1 MSTNYFKQLFPIVTW
16 IGRYNLTWLVGDLL
30 AGLTIGM
37 IVVPQSLAYAKII
50 GVPIQHGLYS
60 SFVGVA
66 IYMFFATSKDV
77 TIGPSAVVTLLTAQ
91 TVASQSVISN
101 EMGIVP
107 FVCTTAFVVGFL
119 ELLVG
124 FLRLGMLVD
133 FISGPTIAG
142 FTTGAAISTQISQL
156 PSLFG
161 IVDVDNYLPAYNVLY
176 NTLKRSDM
184 VTWDAGIGLGVFFFL
199 VVWKM
204 ITLRLVRKQVAW
216 GPMFGNAGNIV
227 SIIIFTSIACWIN
240 NTIPGKIKIFGNIPR
255 GLNYLKVPQL
265 VHLGSIIPS
274 AATICLVAIIEHIAV
289 TKAFGRQNGY
299 KIDPNQEIIALG
311 FINFLGPFCGAF
323 PTTGSFSRSAVQ
335 SRSGVFT
342 PLAGIFTS
350 GVVLIS
356 IYFLTSLFSQI
367 PTAALAA
374 IICFNLMSLICSW
387 EYIKGLY
394 TVDKLDL
401 FVFALSFGVQ
411 LFSNIQTGIYASV
424 AFSMCVMLY
433 KICRPT
439 VISLVRVKSD
449 TKSLWIDGAGQ
460 QIESI
465 NNPKNEITPP
475 PTGVAVFRVEESITF
490 SNSAHISSIL
500 YRWILAYTTA
510 GDSGDISEKDLW
522 CKGTQTTEETDLT
535 PLWPGTHS
543 KYPLKHVVLD
553 MCCVAN
559 MDSTGLQSLI
569 DTRKD
574 LSRHFGYDVKWTFA
588 HVKQHLSGYFM
599 EFEREFDDCG
609 TCYPDVDTAVE
620 ASEMGKRNSFFEICL
635 MK

>member
-1 MSTNYFKQLFPIVTW
+1 MSLNYLKKLFPITTW
-16 IGRYNLTWLVGDLL
+16 IGRYNYTWLVGDVL

-60 SFVGVA
+60 SFVGVTV
-66 IYMFFATSKDV
+66 YMFFATSKDV

-91 TVASQSVISN
+91 TVAAQSAISD

-107 FVCTTAFVVGFL
+107 FVCTTAFIVGFL

-161 IVDVDNYLPAYNVLY
+161 IVGVDNYLPAYNVLY
-176 NTLKRSDM
+176 NTLRHADM
-184 VTWDAGIGLGVFFFL
+184 ITCDAAVGLGVFFFL
-199 VVWKM
+199 VSWKM
-204 ITLRLVRKQVAW
+204 ITLHLIKRQVPW

-227 SIIIFTSIACWIN
+227 SIIIFTSIAAFVN
-240 NTIPGKIKIFGNIPR
+240 QAIPGKIKIFGFIPR

-265 VHLGSIIPS
+265 VHLGSIFPS

-289 TKAFGRQNGY
+289 TKSFGRQNGY

-311 FINFLGPFCGAF
+311 VINFLGPFCGAF

-350 GVVLIS
+350 AVVLIS
-356 IYFLTSLFSQI
+356 IYFLTSIFSQI

-374 IICFNLMSLICSW
+374 IICFNLISLICSW

-401 FVFALSFGVQ
+401 LVFALSFGVQ

-449 TKSLWIDGAGQ
+449 TKSLWIDGA
-460 QIESI
+460 SVSD
-465 NNPKNEITPP
+465 PKNEITPP
-475 PTGVAVFRVEESITF
+475 PIGVAVFRVEESITF
-490 SNSAHISSIL
+490 SNSSHISSMI
-500 YRWILAYTTA
+500 YRWILAFTYA
-510 GDSGDISEKDLW
+510 GDSGAVTEKDLW
-522 CKGTQTTEETDLT
+522 CKGTQSTEETDLT
-535 PLWPGTHS
+535 PLWPGSNS
-543 KYPLKHVVLD
+543 KQPLKHLVLD

-588 HVKQHLSGYFM
+588 HVKQHLSGYLLQ
-599 EFEREFDDCG
+599 FEREFEDCG
-609 TCYPDVDTAVE
+609 TCYPDVDAAVE
-620 ASEMGKRNSFFEICL
+620 AAGIGKRDSFFEICL
-635 MK
+635 IK